1 MPAATIASSHLN
13 EWNLPC
19 TTHPPTTHRDRASRP
34 SLRPRSADCARP
46 LTIVTLALI
55 ACAAV
60 LSAGS
65 WVIGAL
71 AVLVVAVASTL
82 IGYTLAVARDF
93 RRIASNDGWVYW

>member
-1 MPAATIASSHLN
+1 MHVTPADNPLRSRKPRRLSVREARIALA
-13 EWNLPC
+13 L
-19 TTHPPTTHRDRASRP
+19 
-34 SLRPRSADCARP
+34 

-71 AVLVVAVASTL
+71 AVLVVVVAATL